1 MIGCRAA
8 RLLTGVALVSL
19 LAVDA
24 SGQPPPPQTGA
35 QNPPRGQGAAR
46 QQRPGLRQGLP
57 PVGPNMNMLEVQKW
71 LDTWALIEAEK
82 HLQLSEEQY
91 PDFVARL
98 TRLHTARRRLQAA
111 RRRTLAEIAP
121 LVQGAGP
128 HDEQTIGARLKA
140 LDDLARSGQ
149 EEIAKAYADIDALL
163 TPTQRG
169 RFRLFEEQIERR
181 KVDLLM
187 KIRPRGGVAPAPGS
201 I

>member
-1 MIGCRAA
+1 MRLFPCGRVLIG
-8 RLLTGVALVSL
+8 VV
-19 LAVDA
+19 LAVILSGDA
-24 SGQPPPPQTGA
+24 FAQQPPGQAA
-35 QNPPRGQGAAR
+35 QNPPRGQGAGR

-57 PVGPNMNMLEVQKW
+57 PVGPNMNMQEVQKW

-98 TRLHTARRRLQAA
+98 SRLHNLRRRLQVE
-111 RRRTLAEIAP
+111 RRRTLSEMAP
-121 LVQGAGP
+121 LVQGQGP
-128 HDEQTIGARLKA
+128 HNDETIAAKLKA
-140 LDDLARSGQ
+140 LDDITQRAQ
-149 EEIAKAYADIDALL
+149 DEIRKAYADIDLVL

-187 KIRPRGGVAPAPGS
+187 KIRPRGGTAPAAGS
-201 I
+201 F